1 MVQRKGLLLAAIR
14 PPELFV
20 QFVNVILQL
29 RAVGKP
35 TSLQISPCSRATANK
50 KRNSSGN
57 LVLQLLGVV
66 LRLWETALNIVACL
80 SNN

>member
-1 MVQRKGLLLAAIR
+1 MVQRKGLLVAAIR

-35 TSLQISPCSRATANK
+35 TSLQIPPCSRATASK
-50 KRNSSGN
+50 KGIR
-57 LVLQLLGVV
+57 Q
-66 LRLWETALNIVACL
+66 AA
-80 SNN
+80 